1 MKDRLIFLKNDIKD
15 FFLFIKW
22 LPGYFRLHRNYGYD
36 PDIYSFIIENYE
48 MVLTSRTRFMSKPT
62 YYWQD
67 VVAQIDEWYEDD
79 DEEKWQY

>member
-22 LPGYFRLHRNYGYD
+22 LPGYFRLHRNYGYE
-36 PDIYSFIIENYE
+36 PDTYSFIIENYE
-48 MVLTSRTRFMSKPT
+48 MVLTSRTRLMSKPT